1 MHLCRVISQ
10 YLMLGLLASGTLY
23 SQMQAPA
30 LQPGAN
36 PKPAA
41 PVHKRSSGQTAR
53 KNHTLSSRRA
63 ALPPYKLPPSP
74 PRISYVNGELT
85 VVANNSTLSDVLNAI
100 QSATGAKIEGVTPA
114 STDRVFGQFGPDSP
128 RTVCSTL
135 LTGSGYDFVIMESAD
150 NRGSIQQ
157 IILTA
162 RSTELADSPSSQ
174 TAVASESTSEPP
186 AGNTNDNQDMADAND
201 QATDPNQAQMPP
213 EQQQQLP
220 RQDKPSAQNQQAKQ
234 GQHTA
239 VAPTHPQHWGA
250 NYQPPPQTTQ
260 QNSQQH

>member
-1 MHLCRVISQ
+1 MPLCRAISQ
-10 YLMLGLLASGTLY
+10 YLMLGLLTSGTLY

-30 LQPGAN
+30 LQPATNQTPGAL
-36 PKPAA
+36 
-41 PVHKRSSGQTAR
+41 VHKRSSGQTAR
-53 KNHTLSSRRA
+53 KNHTLSSWRV

-150 NRGSIQQ
+150 NRGSLQQ

-174 TAVASESTSEPP
+174 SAVASESP
-186 AGNTNDNQDMADAND
+186 AGDTSDSQDMADANE
-201 QATDPNQAQMPP
+201 QATDANQAQMTP

-220 RQDKPSAQNQQAKQ
+220 PQDQPSTQNQQATQ
-234 GQHTA
+234 GQQPG

-260 QNSQQH
+260 QNQQEQQQH